1 MTPSPRTIWNLSAR
15 RGLCDCLQRIFW
27 LLVLLKA
34 VAAEPFS
41 PLNAYGLIDG
51 RVWIGPSERADAPM
65 LLLWP

>member
-1 MTPSPRTIWNLSAR
+1 MDIVIACN
-15 RGLCDCLQRIFW
+15 GFFW